1 MFPAILI
8 TGNNQSNRL
17 QAAADY
23 CQDQLL
29 ANPDLLT
36 LNPHPSVTIKD
47 IHFLMH
53 FLSRKPY
60 QKPVKIA
67 LIPAADCLT
76 LPAQHALLK
85 TLEEPPANSILMLL
99 APHAHNLLETIVS
112 RCRLIHLAN
121 PAVTAVKNLW
131 PQITSVS
138 LAERISLAASL
149 AINQETALE
158 FCLNQIN
165 FFPSRCLADSFTYIQ
180 AKVNLK
186 LVMENLLFSYPF
198 AKVKDSL

>member
-8 TGNNQSNRL
+8 TGSNQSHRL
-17 QAAADY
+17 QAAVTY

-36 LNPHPSVTIKD
+36 LEPHPSVTIKD
-47 IHFLMH
+47 IHQLTH

-67 LIPAADCLT
+67 LIKSADTIT

-85 TLEEPPANSILMLL
+85 ILEEPPRHSIIVLL
-99 APHAHNLLETIVS
+99 SSSRHQLLDTIIS
-112 RCRLIHLAN
+112 RCQIIHLTSQAN
-121 PAVTAVKNLW
+121 PVKNMY
-131 PQITSVS
+131 PQISAAS
-138 LAERISLAASL
+138 LAERINLA
-149 AINQETALE
+149 TALAKDKDAALA
-158 FCLNQIN
+158 FCLNQVK
-165 FFPSRCLADSFTYIQ
+165 FFPSRCLANSFTYIQ
-180 AKVNLK
+180 ANVNLK

-198 AKVKDSL
+198 VKVKDSI